1 MLNKLINQA
10 IRDSLN
16 STTVK
21 LESLEYFSSE
31 ISRMTLYSFWSS
43 TSKAFWD
50 NLLSKASDVD
60 STIVE
65 DIIDYLL
72 EFNIHLMY
80 NLTVEQYDAVITRSG
95 GGIQVLT
102 REALARSPHTIP
114 ADISRVSFG
123 NEFTTMDPSS
133 GLQELDRLS
142 SLIFLLRVH
151 ITTLHREI
159 FHRMNK
165 G

>member
-16 STTVK
+16 NTTVN
-21 LESLEYFSSE
+21 LESLEYFAKE
-31 ISRMTLYSFWSS
+31 ISRMPIYNFWSS
-43 TSKAFWD
+43 TSKSFWD
-50 NLLSKASDVD
+50 NLLQKASEAD
-60 STIVE
+60 SSIVP

-72 EFNIHLMY
+72 EFNIHLTY
-80 NLTVEQYDAVITRSG
+80 NLTLEQYDALITRAG

-102 REALARSPHTIP
+102 REALANSPHTIP
-114 ADISRVSFG
+114 AEITKISFG
-123 NEFTTMDPSS
+123 NEFVTIDNT
-133 GLQELDRLS
+133 GRQGLDRLS

-151 ITTLHREI
+151 ITALYREI
-159 FHRMNK
+159 NNRLNK